1 MWNDKGGSSHI
12 PPYLALLCCLPLWG
26 RGMGGGE
33 GYCMALFFN
42 VLCKSCGEITQ
53 DRSPPFVTDGKPFQR
68 DYDALDS
75 LSFSFLL
82 KPRYQLSVMRAPDCL
97 DRGAHVLACPSPQS
111 RWNSLLRPLCL
122 CHSQLSA
129 NTMTR
134 WWHGIKCTLI
144 VPCWASL
151 PRSPLPKKKALK

>member
-1 MWNDKGGSSHI
+1 MEWGWGGI
-12 PPYLALLCCLPLWG
+12 AWLF
-26 RGMGGGE
+26 
-33 GYCMALFFN
+33 FFN

-97 DRGAHVLACPSPQS
+97 DRSAHVLARPSPQS
-111 RWNSLLRPLCL
+111 RWNSPLWPLCL
-122 CHSQLSA
+122 CHSQLSG
-129 NTMTR
+129 NTMAGR
-134 WWHGIKCTLI
+134 WHGIKCTLI

-151 PRSPLPKKKALK
+151 PRSPLPKKIGFRGGPHSQLPLKMGLTFKYTSGMT